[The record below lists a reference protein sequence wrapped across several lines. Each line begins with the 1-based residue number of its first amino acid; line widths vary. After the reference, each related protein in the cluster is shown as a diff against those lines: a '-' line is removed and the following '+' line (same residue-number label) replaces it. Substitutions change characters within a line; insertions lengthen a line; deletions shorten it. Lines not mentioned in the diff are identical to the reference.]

1 MGDCPNVEIREL
13 LPERVAEL
21 LPARDAE
28 RVDGHV
34 AECEMCAFEVQV
46 LRAARAALRKP
57 TTIDVT
63 RISEAVAAATRTPAR
78 RVRQR
83 QQQSWIGWRA
93 AASIALVA
101 VGATSIAVWNGT
113 HGGAR
118 GGEAVTRSSET
129 ASATAPAGN
138 GTLAQGAAPASGSG
152 LASARSTQTPGSAV
166 ATVTPVAASG
176 LTAAG
181 GLSDLSD
188 AELESLLG
196 SIGSLD
202 AASFDEPQEV
212 IPAIGGSEGVQ

>member
-1 MGDCPNVEIREL
+1 MRDCQNVEMREL

-21 LPARDAE
+21 LSLRDAA

-46 LRAARAALRKP
+46 LRAARATLRGRA
-57 TTIDVT
+57 TIDVT
-63 RISEAVAAATRTPAR
+63 RISGAVAAATRAPVR
-78 RVRQR
+78 RVPQR
-83 QQQSWIGWRA
+83 RPQPVFGWRA
-93 AASIALVA
+93 AASIALLA
-101 VGATSIAVWNGT
+101 VGATSIAVWNGV
-113 HGGAR
+113 HGGPRDSAAVAGVSATTAVTTPAGSGTLVQGTTPVSGSASSSGPATQAR
-118 GGEAVTRSSET
+118 GSTV
-129 ASATAPAGN
+129 ATATP
-138 GTLAQGAAPASGSG
+138 AAP
-152 LASARSTQTPGSAV
+152 
-166 ATVTPVAASG
+166 SG

-202 AASFDEPQEV
+202 ASSFDEPQEV

>member
-1 MGDCPNVEIREL
+1 MGDCPNVEMREL

-21 LPARDAE
+21 LSPRDAE

-46 LRAARAALRKP
+46 LRAARATLRGR

-63 RISEAVAAATRTPAR
+63 RISGNVAAATRAPAR
-78 RVRQR
+78 RVPQR

-113 HGGAR
+113 HGGSR
-118 GGEAVTRSSET
+118 GSVVTRASET
-129 ASATAPAGN
+129 AAVTAPPGN
-138 GTLAQGAAPASGSG
+138 GTVAQGMVPASGS
-152 LASARSTQTPGSAV
+152 ASSSENPGSTV
-166 ATVTPVAASG
+166 ASVAPVAASG

-202 AASFDEPQEV
+202 ASSFDEPQEV

>member
-1 MGDCPNVEIREL
+1 MGDCPNVEMREL

-21 LPARDAE
+21 LSPRDAE

-34 AECEMCAFEVQV
+34 AECEMCAFEVRV
-46 LRAARAALRKP
+46 LRAARTTLRGR

-63 RISEAVAAATRTPAR
+63 RISGAVAAATRAPAR
-78 RVRQR
+78 RVPQR

-113 HGGAR
+113 HGGSQGSA
-118 GGEAVTRSSET
+118 AVTRSSET
-129 ASATAPAGN
+129 AAVAVPPGN
-138 GTLAQGAAPASGSG
+138 GTVAQGMAPASGSPLSG
-152 LASARSTQTPGSAV
+152 PNPGSTV
-166 ATVTPVAASG
+166 ASMAPVGASG

-188 AELESLLG
+188 AELKSLLG
-196 SIGSLD
+196 SIESLD
-202 AASFDEPQEV
+202 ASSFDEPQEV

>member
-1 MGDCPNVEIREL
+1 MGDCPNVEMREL

-28 RVDGHV
+28 RVDAHV

-46 LRAARAALRKP
+46 LRAARATLQGR
-57 TTIDVT
+57 TIDVN
-63 RISEAVAAATRTPAR
+63 RISGAVAAATRAPAR
-78 RVRQR
+78 RVHR
-83 QQQSWIGWRA
+83 QQPSWVGWRA

-113 HGGAR
+113 HGGSR
-118 GGEAVTRSSET
+118 GGETVTRISE
-129 ASATAPAGN
+129 SAAVAAPSGN
-138 GTLAQGAAPASGSG
+138 GTVAQGVAPANGSG
-152 LASARSTQTPGSAV
+152 LSNETRGSAV
-166 ATVTPVAASG
+166 ATTPPLAASG

-202 AASFDEPQEV
+202 ASSFDEPQDV

>member
-1 MGDCPNVEIREL
+1 MREL

-21 LPARDAE
+21 LSPRDAE

-46 LRAARAALRKP
+46 LRAARATLRGRA
-57 TTIDVT
+57 TIDVT
-63 RISEAVAAATRTPAR
+63 RISGAVAAATRAPAS
-78 RVRQR
+78 RVPQR

-113 HGGAR
+113 R
-118 GGEAVTRSSET
+118 GGSPGNEAVTRSSET
-129 ASATAPAGN
+129 TAVTALPGN
-138 GTLAQGAAPASGSG
+138 GTVAQGVAPASGSA
-152 LASARSTQTPGSAV
+152 LSSENPGSTV
-166 ATVTPVAASG
+166 ASVAPVAASG

-202 AASFDEPQEV
+202 ASGFDEPQEV